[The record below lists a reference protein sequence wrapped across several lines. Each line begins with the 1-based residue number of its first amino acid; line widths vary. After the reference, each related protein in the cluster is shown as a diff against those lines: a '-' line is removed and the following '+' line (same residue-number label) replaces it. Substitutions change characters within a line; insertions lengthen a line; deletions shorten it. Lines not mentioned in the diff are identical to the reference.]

1 MSRFISKESLYNY
14 FLVNGFIFVIS
25 YINYIVFKKY
35 YYLSYFNN
43 VFRSYVMVYAI
54 DYKTKNKPFIKK
66 PKTIT
71 GDSSA
76 EHKNTHILENHLYL
90 LQTNVMLTIQTHL
103 IYTHYLIKNDTY
115 LFDIITFIP
124 ISFAY
129 EIIFDFFYYWT
140 HRIYHT
146 NHFLYQHIHKKHHK
160 NHYLT
165 GIMSFC
171 QDPLDMILTIQISE
185 VITMFI
191 LQSIFFKMSFFQ
203 YTLILNYR
211 SFNEISGHCGK
222 QTKACGFL
230 QCVWI
235 PKIFNIGLLTEDHD
249 LHHTLLTCNY
259 GKRFS
264 IWDKLFGTYVESK
277 E

>member
-1 MSRFISKESLYNY
+1 
-14 FLVNGFIFVIS
+14 
-25 YINYIVFKKY
+25 
-35 YYLSYFNN
+35 
-43 VFRSYVMVYAI
+43 MVYAI
-54 DYKTKNKPFIKK
+54 DYITKNKPFIKTPK
-66 PKTIT
+66 PIT

-76 EHKNTHILENHLYL
+76 QHKTTHTLEDHLEL
-90 LQTNVMLTIQTHL
+90 LKTNVMITIQTHL

-140 HRIYHT
+140 HRINHT
-146 NHFLYQHIHKKHHK
+146 NKFLYQHIHKQHHK
-160 NHYLT
+160 NHHLT
-165 GIMSFC
+165 SIMTFW
-171 QDPLDMILTIQISE
+171 QDPLDMILTTQFSE
-185 VITMFI
+185 VIAMFI

-211 SFNEISGHCGK
+211 SFSEIVGHCGK
-222 QTKACGFL
+222 QTKSGAFV
-230 QCVWI
+230 QCMWL
-235 PKIFNIGLLTEDHD
+235 PKMFNIGLLTEDHD

-259 GKRFS
+259 SKRFI

-277 E
+277 K